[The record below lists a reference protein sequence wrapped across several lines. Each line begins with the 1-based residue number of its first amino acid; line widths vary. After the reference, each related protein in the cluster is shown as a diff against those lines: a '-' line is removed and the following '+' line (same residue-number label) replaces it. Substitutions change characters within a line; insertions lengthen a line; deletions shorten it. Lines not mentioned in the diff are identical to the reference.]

1 MQGRRLRRSGRSW
14 GEPGRW
20 PHWRHEAGTAGL
32 DSALVTEEGDR
43 MQDPL
48 TLTTIGETAI
58 TEGIKFLY
66 TQAGE
71 VLKRW
76 RERKSGNSEAASP
89 EAEPITVELPP
100 GAFEGQLKDPR
111 LDFIVI
117 ERLAPELRQLR
128 AALADYAQDIDEVD
142 PSNRAMLET
151 VDALRR
157 AMEAVYGQTLTF
169 KGEPGPSSGTMVVA
183 EAKADEVQGYVA
195 GLRARKIIGATVVS
209 RMDVGK
215 IAEGGEAV
223 AVDVDT
229 IGP

>member
-1 MQGRRLRRSGRSW
+1 
-14 GEPGRW
+14 
-20 PHWRHEAGTAGL
+20 
-32 DSALVTEEGDR
+32 

-48 TLTTIGETAI
+48 TLTAVGATAI

-76 RERKSGNSEAASP
+76 RERKSGNSEAVTSP
-89 EAEPITVELPP
+89 EAEPVTVELPP

-111 LDFIVI
+111 LDFTVI

-128 AALADYAQDIDEVD
+128 AALADYAQDVDEVD
-142 PSNRAMLET
+142 PSDRAVLET
-151 VDALRR
+151 VDGLRR

-183 EAKADEVQGYVA
+183 EAKADEVQGYVV
-195 GLRARKIIGATVVS
+195 GLRARKIIGATVVG

-215 IAEGGEAV
+215 VAEGGEAV